1 MRSIVL
7 MEKTEMAL
15 MFHPKMRLTKHTDI
29 VIKSITRTTQLDTL
43 KKEVIGGYILFSGN
57 GEPTD
62 VAVSKFRK
70 TI

>member
-15 MFHPKMRLTKHTDI
+15 MFPPKMRLTKHTDI
-29 VIKSITRTTQLDTL
+29 VIQSITRTTQLDTL
-43 KKEVIGGYILFSGN
+43 KKEVIGGYILFLGN